1 MKGSFPLCFL
11 IARTGLMPDSYIPH
25 TSHSLRFSF
34 FTKIEKIGEV
44 AKEMIKNKGFYRMFR
59 NKLVNFVA
67 DF

>member
-1 MKGSFPLCFL
+1 MKLTVITKAEPAL
-11 IARTGLMPDSYIPH
+11 P
-25 TSHSLRFSF
+25 
-34 FTKIEKIGEV
+34 KIEKIGEM